1 MCSLDLRSSIKACVV
16 KFKEL
21 NDLILPLRML
31 SFFEEQTSSG
41 KECEFMLT

>member
-31 SFFEEQTSSG
+31 SFLKSRPVRE
-41 KECEFMLT
+41 KNVNLC